1 MAMQAFP
8 KFLSQIMIAFEKTK
22 NNFNFSVVSGS
33 EVQLSL
39 TEIINIL
46 YNTFLSSPTYL
57 HEQRLSATL

>member
-1 MAMQAFP
+1 V
-8 KFLSQIMIAFEKTK
+8 IMIAFEKTK

-46 YNTFLSSPTYL
+46 YYTFLSSPTYL
-57 HEQRLSATL
+57 HEQRLNP